1 MLGCPRGV
9 ESSTDR
15 LSCQTTALSGIGWTF
30 AQCRLSCSCKVAQL
44 ISRSFCLAA
53 HVASTA
59 HGASTALSGEFVA
72 QCDEPSQS
80 VGAERRRESHL

>member
-15 LSCQTTALSGIGWTF
+15 LSCQTIS
-30 AQCRLSCSCKVAQL
+30 QCRLSCSCKVAQL